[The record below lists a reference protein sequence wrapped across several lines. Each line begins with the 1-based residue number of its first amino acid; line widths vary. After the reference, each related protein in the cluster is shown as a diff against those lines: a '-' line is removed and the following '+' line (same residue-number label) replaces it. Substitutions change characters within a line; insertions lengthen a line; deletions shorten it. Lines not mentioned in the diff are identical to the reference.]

1 MKVTGNAGGTNK
13 RRRFG
18 ATIVLLH
25 IVLSIGAAGMVFPF
39 VWMIATSLKLPKD
52 VFSLQLIPET
62 MTLDNYAALFVQ
74 SPFAGWMLNSLIVAC
89 ITTASVALFDTVAGY
104 ILARFS
110 FHGKQVI
117 FIAILSTMMVP
128 TEMLII
134 PWHIASVQLD
144 WVDTYT
150 GILFPG
156 IMSAFGIF
164 LMKQFMEQ
172 VPQELLDAARVDGLN
187 EWSIM
192 VRIAVPLVRPALA
205 ALGILTFLSSWNA
218 FIWPL
223 IVTQSP
229 ERLTI
234 PVGISFFSSEQKDSS
249 GWAMIMT
256 GASVSVLP
264 LIAVFLLFQKHIIRG
279 IALTGLK

>member
-1 MKVTGNAGGTNK
+1 
-13 RRRFG
+13 
-18 ATIVLLH
+18 
-25 IVLSIGAAGMVFPF
+25 MVFPF
-39 VWMIATSLKLPKD
+39 VWMAATSLKLPKD
-52 VFSLQLIPET
+52 IFSLQLIPGT
-62 MTLDNYAALFVQ
+62 VTFNNYAILFEK
-74 SPFAGWMLNSLIVAC
+74 SPFAEWIWNSFVVAC
-89 ITTASVALFDTVAGY
+89 ITTISVAFFDTMAGY

-110 FHGKQVI
+110 FYGKQLI
-117 FIAILSTMMVP
+117 FIVILSTMMVP

-134 PWHIASVQLD
+134 PWYIASVHLE

-156 IMSAFGIF
+156 LMSAFGIF

-172 VPQELLDAARVDGLN
+172 VPQELLDAARVDGMK

-192 VRIAVPLVRPALA
+192 LRIAVPLVRPALA
-205 ALGILTFLSSWNA
+205 TLSILTFLSSWNA

-229 ERLTI
+229 EHLTI

-256 GASVSVLP
+256 GATVSVVP
-264 LIAVFLLFQKHIIRG
+264 LIVVFLFFQKHIIRG

>member
-1 MKVTGNAGGTNK
+1 MSISAAEGSSRL
-13 RRRFG
+13 RRPSISSILLYVVLGLG
-18 ATIVLLH
+18 AV
-25 IVLSIGAAGMVFPF
+25 GMVFPF
-39 VWMIATSLKLPKD
+39 VWMVATSLKLPKD
-52 VFSLQLIPET
+52 VFSLQLVPPT
-62 MTLDNYAALFVQ
+62 ATLGNYAILFAK
-74 SPFAGWMLNSLIVAC
+74 SPFADWILNSIIVAC
-89 ITTASVALFDTVAGY
+89 ITTVSVALFDTVAGY
-104 ILARFS
+104 ILARFT
-110 FHGKQVI
+110 FHGKKLI

-134 PWHIASVQLD
+134 PWYMASVQLE

-156 IMSAFGIF
+156 LMSAFGIF

-172 VPQELLDAARVDGLN
+172 VPQELLDAARVDGMN

-192 VRIAVPLVRPALA
+192 LRIAVPLVRPALA
-205 ALGILTFLSSWNA
+205 TLSILTFLSSWNA

-229 ERLTI
+229 EHLTI

-249 GWAMIMT
+249 GWALIMT
-256 GASVSVLP
+256 GATVSVLP
-264 LIAVFLLFQKHIIRG
+264 LIIVFLLFQKHIIRG